1 MNKRIQKI
9 IATGLLV
16 TMLAPLS
23 AYAETNKDTEV
34 TGIDYVRNNKAGVTV
49 VDRMH
54 VKPGYGREVKLQ
66 MYNSSTGKW
75 VTKQTTHCED
85 EENASVKLTYT
96 KDWYSAK
103 STKWR
108 VYVPATD
115 DASSYTSKTITMNA
129 KRVYQNPSGYFQ
141 IQDNISFAGQGD
153 YNLKYGSMGLKVRKV
168 QQKLGMSTSNKAIIG
183 PSTSNKIKAFQKKK
197 GLSQTGVVDYATW
210 RALGLSYSDWVNLG
224 AYTSPIQTDYTSTK
238 QDCIEAMIDRAYDYL
253 GTEYIVGA
261 SGKPG
266 QGVDCSGLVMQA
278 LYASGINP
286 TPVSVI
292 RHSQPGYEYESRNLF
307 KSSKFKKVSY
317 ANRKRGDLI
326 FYSNSNG
333 VIIHIAIY
341 LGNNKVI
348 EAWPGKVVVWPIKNS
363 HRSRI
368 AGVRRVFN

>member
-16 TMLAPLS
+16 TMLAPFS

-49 VDRMH
+49 TDRMH

-75 VTKQTTHCED
+75 VTKQTAYCED

-108 VYVPATD
+108 VYVPETD

-129 KRVYQNPSGYFQ
+129 KRAYQNPSGYFQ
-141 IQDNISFAGQGD
+141 LQDNISFAGQGD

-183 PSTSNKIKAFQKKK
+183 PSTFNKIKAFQKKK

-210 RALGLSYSDWVNLG
+210 RALGLSYSDWANLG

-292 RHSQPGYEYESRNLF
+292 RHSQPGYEYESRNLY

>member
-9 IATGLLV
+9 IATGLLI
-16 TMLAPLS
+16 TMMAPVS
-23 AYAETNKDTEV
+23 AYAGTQADTTV
-34 TGIDYVRNNKAGVTV
+34 TGIDYVRNNKAGTTV

-54 VKPGYGREVKLQ
+54 VKPGYGRAVKLQ
-66 MYNSSTGKW
+66 MYNSSTGQW
-75 VTKQTTHCED
+75 TTKQTAYCED

-103 STKWR
+103 TTKWR

-115 DASSYTSKTITMNA
+115 DASSYTSSTITMNA

-141 IQDNISFAGQGD
+141 LQDSISFAGQGG
-153 YNLKYGSMGLKVRKV
+153 YNLKYGTMGLKVRKV

-183 PSTSNKIKAFQKKK
+183 PSTYNKIKAFQKRK
-197 GLSQTGVVDYATW
+197 GLSQTGVVDYTTW
-210 RALGLSYSDWVNLG
+210 KALGLSYSDWVNLG

-238 QDCIEAMIDRAYDYL
+238 QDCIEAMIDRAYDYR

-261 SGKPG
+261 SGRPG

-278 LYASGINP
+278 LYAAGINP

-292 RHSQPGYEYESRNLF
+292 RHAQPGYEYESRNLF

-326 FYSNSNG
+326 FYSNANG
-333 VIIHIAIY
+333 VIIHVAIY

-348 EAWPGKVVVWPIKNS
+348 ESWPNKVVVWPIKNS